1 MAKFNRRAAERPN
14 ELLDAALEQFYRA
27 GFAAAKIE
35 EIARAAGVTV
45 GTVYRYF
52 PSKEAI
58 FRAVVERHLDSSWS
72 RGRDIAEAY
81 GTMTAREVVALLLT
95 RWEAVLQE
103 PGPRRVAILVM
114 REAPLFP
121 DVVTLYETELLTRG
135 RLSLERALRHG
146 IERGEFPLLPIE
158 ATARALIGAPLEQLV
173 WEATFAPLA
182 DAGTKSALLV
192 RGLPR
197 LEQISL
203 AVALAPNSSSPA
215 LPSEPVA
222 PGTLRITTLR
232 PPASH

>member
-1 MAKFNRRAAERPN
+1 MC
-14 ELLDAALEQFYRA
+14 
-27 GFAAAKIE
+27 I
-35 EIARAAGVTV
+35 
-45 GTVYRYF
+45 
-52 PSKEAI
+52 
-58 FRAVVERHLDSSWS
+58 
-72 RGRDIAEAY
+72 RD
-81 GTMTAREVVALLLT
+81 R
-95 RWEAVLQE
+95 
-103 PGPRRVAILVM
+103 
-114 REAPLFP
+114 
-121 DVVTLYETELLTRG
+121 YETELLTRG
-135 RLSLERALRHG
+135 RLSRERALRHG

-173 WEATFAPLA
+173 WEATFGPLA
-182 DAGTKSALLV
+182 DAGTQSALLV